1 MSDLSR
7 LPNDPVGFFELPSG
21 YDRRDLKRAYGKAIR
36 IYKPET
42 HPAEFGL
49 VRDAYERL
57 EKTLRYGQEQQKR
70 GEIADAWRG
79 AQVTALPSEP
89 AQPTLRLSK
98 SNAPTPD
105 SDSANRRLPVD
116 ELPLRKLALIDPVAA
131 MGKLQAMSRR
141 TPPDYFLAAILADAT
156 SGKPTAKYLGHLLDG
171 LAAYPSDPGL
181 TNLTWEFLHT
191 EIPDAMLPKIVE
203 FVAEKLR
210 CPAFYMLTE
219 PLWLRLIEQLPFDQL
234 EQLLD
239 ICERTI
245 RQTEPTARTVFYLR
259 ILRSAIWV
267 APLPWSQRIIS
278 EIEAES
284 AGLNYTAEA
293 ELEAL
298 SQMHELVRRES
309 AMATTHPIRR
319 RLLGAMRL
327 SCQREDAA
335 AMAEILRTLTE
346 IARDSAGVRSA
357 FPMSTAH
364 QDSAWAWLTSSV
376 VEQMQMLLGETTEID
391 PARQVEQ
398 FQHVVS
404 DLIPQYES
412 MVSAINRADWN
423 YRNWPL
429 VLWMI
434 VITPI
439 GMVPALLI
447 VSPWLGDRG
456 NGGTFLLL
464 LLILVFL
471 VGTFIS
477 FFRWVY
483 PRFLHERLLLKR
495 RKWSN
500 AAYEKRWR
508 SRLFRLV
515 SASNESI
522 YTMLHQI
529 DTIGRARNNADLG
542 NTVAFFV
549 RQDWGLSIF
558 ASLQSLLR

>member
-1 MSDLSR
+1 
-7 LPNDPVGFFELPSG
+7 LPNDPIGFFELPSG

-57 EKTLRYGQEQQKR
+57 EKALRYGQEQQKR

-79 AQVTALPSEP
+79 AQVTALPTEP
-89 AQPTLRLSK
+89 ARPTPSLSEA
-98 SNAPTPD
+98 NAPT
-105 SDSANRRLPVD
+105 SDSASTARRLSVD
-116 ELPLRKLALIDPVAA
+116 DLPLRKLALIDPVAA
-131 MGKLQAMSRR
+131 MEKLQAISRR

-203 FVAEKLR
+203 FVAQKLR

-219 PLWLRLIEQLPFDQL
+219 PLWLRLIEQLPFDQW
-234 EQLLD
+234 EQLLVR
-239 ICERTI
+239 CERSI
-245 RQTEPTARTVFYLR
+245 RQAEPTARTVFYLR

-267 APLPWSQRIIS
+267 APLPWSKQIIG

-293 ELEAL
+293 ELEVL
-298 SQMHELVRRES
+298 TQMHELVRRES
-309 AMATTHPIRR
+309 EMATTHPIRR
-319 RLLGAMRL
+319 RLLAAIRL

-346 IARDSAGVRSA
+346 IARDSAGVRAA
-357 FPMSTAH
+357 FPMSTAQ
-364 QDSAWAWLTSSV
+364 QDGAWAWLISSV

-391 PARQVEQ
+391 PARRVEQ

-404 DLIPQYES
+404 DLMPHCEPV
-412 MVSAINRADWN
+412 VSAINRADWN

-434 VITPI
+434 VGTSI
-439 GMVPALLI
+439 GMIPVLVI
-447 VSPWLGDRG
+447 STPWLDDRG

-464 LLILVFL
+464 FLILVLL
-471 VGTFIS
+471 VGMFIS

-483 PRFLHERLLLKR
+483 PRFLHERLLRKR
-495 RKWSN
+495 RQWSN

-529 DTIGRARNNADLG
+529 DAIGRSRNNTDLG